1 MAWDPQL
8 YLRFGGER
16 TRAAAD
22 LLARVPLEAPARVAD
37 VGCGPG
43 NSTALVAA
51 RYAQADVEG
60 VDSSA
65 EMLADAQKS
74 GIRARWSI
82 GDFNTWTPA
91 APPDLIFANAAFQW
105 APDPVALTARLY
117 QTLAPGGV
125 IALQVPQNYDQPSHT
140 VIAGVC
146 DGPRWKSKLAHVHRY
161 DPGFA
166 RGPGYARALRPL
178 GAGVDI
184 WTTEYLHVLEGDD
197 PVFRWMSSTGLRPFL
212 EALDGDERAA
222 FAEDVRAALAQA
234 YPSETDG
241 RTFFPFRRLFVIA
254 SRPSGLSPA

>member
-22 LLARVPLEAPARVAD
+22 LLARVPLEAPARITD

-51 RYAQADVEG
+51 RYPHADLEG
-60 VDSSA
+60 ADSSA
-65 EMLADAQKS
+65 EMLKEAAAS
-74 GIRARWSI
+74 GVKARWTLA
-82 GDFNTWTPA
+82 DFNSWTPA
-91 APPDLIFANAAFQW
+91 TPPDLIFANAAFQW

-140 VIAGVC
+140 VIAGVA
-146 DGPRWKSKLAHVHRY
+146 DGPRWKDKLAGAHRY

-178 GAGVDI
+178 GASVDI
-184 WTTEYLHVLEGDD
+184 WTTEYLHVLEGAD

-212 EALDGDERAA
+212 EALQGDDRTA
-222 FAEDVRAALAQA
+222 FAEDVRAALASA
-234 YPSETDG
+234 YPPEADG
-241 RTFFPFRRLFVIA
+241 RTFFSFRRLFVVA
-254 SRPSGLSPA
+254 TRP